1 MEKPTF
7 EQEGNDGVLVFV
19 SHFGQE
25 HRIRFKKTENEVF
38 RVGGTAVSEVVALE
52 GLVLVAPKSGEAKAR
67 FRAFRTASQFF
78 EADGV
83 LSPEGWQTPEDLHCY
98 VTEYYP
104 LDVEGSN
111 PSWLISRRI
120 LEQPNFVY
128 INVDVL
134 DGGENLLRRYRVSP
148 FFGEVREMTW

>member
-7 EQEGNDGVLVFV
+7 EQEGNEGVLVFV
-19 SHFGQE
+19 SHFDVE
-25 HRIRFKKTENEVF
+25 HRIRFEKTENEVF
-38 RVGGTAVSEVVALE
+38 RIGGTAVSEVVTLE
-52 GLVLVAPKSGEAKAR
+52 GLVLLAPKPDEAKAR
-67 FRAFRTASQFF
+67 FRAFRTPSQYF
-78 EADGV
+78 EADGI
-83 LSPEGWQTPEDLHCY
+83 LSPEGWCTPEDLHCY

-104 LDVEGSN
+104 LDVEGQQ

-120 LEQPNFVY
+120 LGQPNFVF

-148 FFGEVREMTW
+148 FFGDVREMTW